1 MTKIIKR
8 LRKSALGKVMEIF
21 NIEFKSFIQQIQ
33 MFCMRGCNAQHDK
46 EREKRRA
53 YNAEVPVVSL
63 IQKGEGKN
71 RMNIRRA
78 NFSLVF

>member
-1 MTKIIKR
+1 
-8 LRKSALGKVMEIF
+8 
-21 NIEFKSFIQQIQ
+21 
-33 MFCMRGCNAQHDK
+33 MRGCNAWHDK